1 MDIASTPTKIKLNS
15 ERRKARQLEV
25 CLERADVET
34 GDTLFGEVRFIHQ
47 ALSELDLKA
56 IDTTTEF
63 LGFPVALPLFVS
75 CMTGGT
81 AVGKRANRELAMA
94 AQALRI
100 PLGLGS
106 ISILFSDDDAF
117 DDFHVKPLARDVP
130 VIANIGAVRLRDT
143 PFGLVEALLDRLEV
157 QALAVHLNPAQ
168 ELFQEDGDRDFRGA
182 FDAIR
187 RFAEKS
193 KYPVVVKETGFG
205 ISPALVARLLEAGVR
220 YVDVAGSGG
229 TNWAMVESLRGES
242 ERSPGIDPYLDW
254 GIPTALL
261 LAALRKPSSAG
272 GVGKGS
278 GAGSGGAG
286 QARGTSRILASGGIR
301 DASHVAKSIALG
313 AALAGMAL
321 PLIRT
326 VVAEGQVGVVE
337 FVHKLHRDLRALML
351 LVGAGNV
358 AELASTPVWFSPGFQ
373 AALES
378 FTRAEGGHA

>member
-1 MDIASTPTKIKLNS
+1 MDIASTPTKIKVDF
-15 ERRKARQLEV
+15 ERRKAKQLEV
-25 CLERADVET
+25 CLDRADVET
-34 GDTLFGEVRFIHQ
+34 GDTLFGDVHFIHQ
-47 ALSELDLKA
+47 ALSELDLKT
-56 IDTTTEF
+56 IDTTTDF
-63 LGFPVALPLFVS
+63 LGFPLALPLFIS

-106 ISILFSDDDAF
+106 ISILFSDEDAF

-205 ISPALVARLLEAGVR
+205 ISPSLVSLLLEAGVS
-220 YVDVAGSGG
+220 YVDVAGAGG
-229 TNWAMVESLRGES
+229 TNWAMVESLRGGS

-254 GIPTALL
+254 GIPTALI
-261 LAALRKPSSAG
+261 LAALRKVPP
-272 GVGKGS
+272 
-278 GAGSGGAG
+278 SGGA
-286 QARGTSRILASGGIR
+286 SRILASGGVR

-326 VVAEGQVGVVE
+326 VVAEGQAGVVE
-337 FVHKLHRDLRALML
+337 FVHRLHRDLRALML

-358 AELASTPVWFSPGFQ
+358 AELAKRPVWFSASFQ

-378 FTRAEGGHA
+378 FSQAEGGRS